1 MALFDSKNPAGIA
14 SPTVSHHDEDFQRI
28 DPESGVKRGLK
39 TRHLSMMALAGII
52 GPGILVGTGGA
63 LANGGPAALLI
74 GFGFIG
80 IVAWSIT
87 QSLGEMTTLY
97 PTGGAFVTL
106 SNRFV
111 DKAFGVAVGWYEKC
125 SVYLYL

>member
-1 MALFDSKNPAGIA
+1 MALFDKKDPVGQT
-14 SPTVSHHDEDFQRI
+14 SPTISYTHDEDFQRI

-74 GFGFIG
+74 GFGIIG
-80 IVAWSIT
+80 LVAFSVT

-97 PTGGAFVTL
+97 PTGGAFSMFSSL
-106 SNRFV
+106 L
-111 DKAFGVAVGWYEKC
+111 KIFGHANV
-125 SVYLYL
+125 